1 MASKSERSTCLC
13 LPCAG
18 TKGVCCHSLLSIN
31 FLRVYF
37 SWMDILP
44 ACMAVRHVHAL
55 CLWRPKEDSGI
66 PGTWWVWAAMW
77 VLGIEP
83 GPLEEQSVLST
94 SEPFL
99 QFGGVVVW
107 CGFNHI
113 TATCWGP
120 CLEQNCWIIG
130 AAVPSACLSVSHCS
144 PKRTINVRSSP
155 SQSSYSSTSSPGL
168 EMHGVCAMPFHL
180 LIVHLDF
187 SSVTSS
193 FSSLMHCESQVAS
206 LLEMWNSVYNL
217 WWLLT
222 V

>member
-1 MASKSERSTCLC
+1 
-13 LPCAG
+13 
-18 TKGVCCHSLLSIN
+18 
-31 FLRVYF
+31 
-37 SWMDILP
+37 MDILP
-44 ACMAVRHVHAL
+44 ACMAVYHVHAL
-55 CLWRPKEDSGI
+55 CLWRPKENSGI

-83 GPLEEQSVLST
+83 GSSGRTVST
-94 SEPFL
+94 FNLWAISSAPSCL
-99 QFGGVVVW
+99 GGLVVW

-130 AAVPSACLSVSHCS
+130 AAVPSAWLSVSHCS

-180 LIVHLDF
+180 LIVHLGF

-222 V
+222 L